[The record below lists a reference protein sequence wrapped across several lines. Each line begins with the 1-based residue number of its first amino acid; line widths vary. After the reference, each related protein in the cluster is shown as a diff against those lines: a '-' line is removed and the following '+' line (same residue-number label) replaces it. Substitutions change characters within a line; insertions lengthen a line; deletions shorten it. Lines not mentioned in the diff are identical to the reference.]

1 MGPPP
6 PTVSAAPVSAVS
18 PAQLELLVKELQLA
32 REGREAT
39 QLQLSAATEATA
51 ATNSTV
57 ALLHSRVLEQEKE
70 LVALRA
76 AAAKKKDEKEE
87 TEVPYAPHY
96 PEQNPHAERGK
107 FQKTNEPQLFDPAN
121 IDAVWQLL
129 WKLGERAT
137 AAGWEYKHRVAECSY
152 LFDVVFHEEQV
163 FPRIIERLREP
174 DKVFKREDGVVITVE
189 QDVVNLLACYNT
201 TQKIYEN
208 LINKRCNLIQLKVQI
223 NEAYPGKDNALKRDT
238 LNQILEDETY
248 GILGGLMPANI
259 DAAFKKV
266 LEVYSEKTEQQR
278 LKAAASAGAK
288 AASTKSTSSTGGKAF
303 LGKKVA
309 KDSLPAAE

>member
-1 MGPPP
+1 M
-6 PTVSAAPVSAVS
+6 
-18 PAQLELLVKELQLA
+18 
-32 REGREAT
+32 
-39 QLQLSAATEATA
+39 
-51 ATNSTV
+51 
-57 ALLHSRVLEQEKE
+57 LHSKVLEQEKE

-76 AAAKKKDEKEE
+76 AAGKKDEEEE
-87 TEVPYAPHY
+87 TVVPYAPHY
-96 PEQNPHAERGK
+96 PDRNPHPERGK
-107 FQKTNEPQLFDPAN
+107 FQKDNEPQLFDSAN

-174 DKVFKREDGVVITVE
+174 DKVFKREDGIVITIE
-189 QDVVNLLACYNT
+189 QDVVNLLACYHS

-238 LNQILEDETY
+238 LNQIVEDETY
-248 GILGGLMPANI
+248 GILGGLIPANI
-259 DAAFKKV
+259 D
-266 LEVYSEKTEQQR
+266 
-278 LKAAASAGAK
+278 
-288 AASTKSTSSTGGKAF
+288 
-303 LGKKVA
+303 
-309 KDSLPAAE
+309 